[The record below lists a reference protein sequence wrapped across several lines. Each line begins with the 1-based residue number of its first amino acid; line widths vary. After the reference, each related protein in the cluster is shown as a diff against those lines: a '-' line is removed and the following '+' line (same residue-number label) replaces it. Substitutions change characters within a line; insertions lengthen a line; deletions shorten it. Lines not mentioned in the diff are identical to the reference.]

1 MEILPREPTR
11 ALDIPVRSRAV
22 LVVRQS
28 TAALVNLSM
37 MTTKMLL
44 LPASLEEET
53 TPGMSPRAPIVLAT
67 VLLAVEIVMAQIVM
81 EDPVMEVMASVA
93 TVMVE
98 LVSRAATVL
107 EALFRVTVS
116 AVLPVL
122 DMARA
127 MEEVVAVVWRL
138 VATLDHV

>member
-1 MEILPREPTR
+1 
-11 ALDIPVRSRAV
+11 
-22 LVVRQS
+22 
-28 TAALVNLSM
+28 
-37 MTTKMLL
+37 
-44 LPASLEEET
+44 
-53 TPGMSPRAPIVLAT
+53 MSPRAPIVLAT